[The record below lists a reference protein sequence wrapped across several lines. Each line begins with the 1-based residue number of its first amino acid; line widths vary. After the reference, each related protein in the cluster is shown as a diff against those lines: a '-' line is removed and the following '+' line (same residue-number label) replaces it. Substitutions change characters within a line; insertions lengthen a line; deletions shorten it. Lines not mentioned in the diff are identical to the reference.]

1 MLHIWNISNDLE
13 NIQETDTPPQSPK
26 NLNDTI
32 KVNFGSG
39 GGSVQFKKGDKVSP
53 IREQV
58 IEEAME
64 TPKRPVTRTKK
75 PRRLIEYNG
84 TYHHILMLH
93 IWNISSYINVTH
105 LEHIKMKREIKKNIV
120 LLKVHV
126 YFNFI
131 S

>member
-1 MLHIWNISNDLE
+1 ME

-75 PRRLIEYNG
+75 PRRLIEYNEPN
-84 TYHHILMLH
+84 MESFREKVKKNLH
-93 IWNISSYINVTH
+93 ISRNLFSDV
-105 LEHIKMKREIKKNIV
+105 K
-120 LLKVHV
+120 
-126 YFNFI
+126 
-131 S
+131 